1 MQQTPTDLKLKKFS
15 KKYNV
20 SDFDCEEASINKFIQ
35 KEASAFQQER
45 LGITYLAYLKR
56 KLAGFVTI
64 SMADMKTNK
73 MELNQKPPIEIENY
87 PALQIGQLGVDRRFQ
102 RKGVGRLLV
111 KWCVNKAIE
120 YSESIGCRLL
130 VLNAIPTSVDFYK
143 KCNFIE
149 LKKQKNRVQQIMYFV
164 IPKEMF
170 NNPK

>member
-1 MQQTPTDLKLKKFS
+1 
-15 KKYNV
+15 
-20 SDFDCEEASINKFIQ
+20 
-35 KEASAFQQER
+35 
-45 LGITYLAYLKR
+45 
-56 KLAGFVTI
+56 
-64 SMADMKTNK
+64 MADMKTNK

-102 RKGVGRLLV
+102 GNGVGRLLV
-111 KWCVNKAIE
+111 KWCVNKTIE

>member
-1 MQQTPTDLKLKKFS
+1 MQQTPPDLKFKKFS

-20 SDFDCEEASINKFIQ
+20 SAFDCGEASINEFIQ
-35 KEASAFQQER
+35 KEASPFQKER
-45 LGITYLAYLKR
+45 LGITYLAYLKGR
-56 KLAGFVTI
+56 LAGFVTI

-73 MELNQKPPIEIENY
+73 MELNQKLPIKIENY
-87 PALQIGQLGVDRRFQ
+87 PALQIGQLGVDKQFQ
-102 RKGVGRLLV
+102 RNGVGGLLV
-111 KWCVNKAIE
+111 KWCVSKAIE

-130 VLNAIPTSVDFYK
+130 VLNAIPISVDFYK